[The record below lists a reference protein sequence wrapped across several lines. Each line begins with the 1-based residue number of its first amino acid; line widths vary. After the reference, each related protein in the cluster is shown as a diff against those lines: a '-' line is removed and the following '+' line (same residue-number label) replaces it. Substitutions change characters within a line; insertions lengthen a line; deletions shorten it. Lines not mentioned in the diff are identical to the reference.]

1 MHLRYKWITM
11 IRYTGIIIVTGGFIF
26 MANKKPASKKRKVR
40 EKFTYTP
47 EQKMEMT
54 RIRRKWHWGTIKHFF
69 LVVFTLVLSA
79 ALLLLMLSYQIFV
92 GPSRAGSDLLIQTLM
107 ESSAMKFYPY
117 LFLREEQVE
126 AALER
131 NRVISSD
138 EATDTSL
145 ITVKARNSM
154 TDLDQVSDEPA
165 KDIEIVEITG
175 STYKG
180 YMMIV
185 LDPSRVS
192 VGVCRYPF
200 KNDLE
205 GLKVSEIIEKYDG
218 IAGINGGGFSDG
230 GGRGNGGQPIG
241 MVYSQGEQLKRADN
255 GYKTVVGF
263 DKNDILH
270 VGEFSDAK
278 AKEIG
283 LRDAVAFGPA
293 LVINGQPSVVSGKGS
308 GLNPRSAI
316 GQRADGAVLLLCI
329 DGRQANSLGASYE
342 DLIEIM
348 LEFGAVNA
356 CNLDGGSSTA
366 MFYNGEQINDGL
378 AISGSRA
385 LPTAWIV
392 K

>member
-1 MHLRYKWITM
+1 
-11 IRYTGIIIVTGGFIF
+11 
-26 MANKKPASKKRKVR
+26 MAKKKRAASQSRRKEHVR
-40 EKFTYTP
+40 YTP
-47 EQKMEMT
+47 EQKAQMS
-54 RIRRKWHWGTIKHFF
+54 RIRKKWHWGTVKHFF
-69 LVVFTLVLSA
+69 LVLFTLIISV

-92 GPSRAGSDLLIQTLM
+92 GPSQAGSDLLIHTLM

-117 LFLREEQVE
+117 LFLREEQVD
-126 AALER
+126 AAIER
-131 NRVISSD
+131 SRVVSSD
-138 EATDTSL
+138 EATDVSL

-154 TDLDQVSDEPA
+154 TDLDQDQNETVE
-165 KDIEIVEITG
+165 DISIETITG

-185 LDPSRVS
+185 QDPSRVS

-200 KNDLE
+200 HSDKE
-205 GLKVSEIIEKYDG
+205 GLRVNEIIDRYG
-218 IAGINGGGFSDG
+218 AVAGINGGGFSDG

-241 MVYSQGEQLKRADN
+241 MVYSQGEQLRRADN
-255 GYKTVVGF
+255 GYKVVCGF

-270 VGEFSDAK
+270 VGEFSNADAE
-278 AKEIG
+278 AIG

-293 LVINGQPSVVSGKGS
+293 LIVNGQPSVVSGKGS

-348 LEFGAVNA
+348 LDFGAVNA

>member
-1 MHLRYKWITM
+1 MVCQYISSD
-11 IRYTGIIIVTGGFIF
+11 TGGSIF
-26 MANKKPASKKRKVR
+26 MAKNKKSNAKKMKAKAPAHYSL
-40 EKFTYTP
+40 E
-47 EQKMEMT
+47 EQKTMS
-54 RIRRKWHWGTIKHFF
+54 RIRRKWHFGTIRHFF
-69 LVVFTLVLSA
+69 LVVFTLILSV
-79 ALLLLMLSYQIFV
+79 ALALLMLSYQIFV

-117 LFLREEQVE
+117 LFLRDEQVE

-131 NRVISSD
+131 NRVITSD
-138 EATDTSL
+138 EATDVSL
-145 ITVKARNSM
+145 ITIRSRNSM
-154 TDLDQVSDEPA
+154 TDLDQTTEEPL
-165 KDIEIVEITG
+165 KDIEIREIHG

-185 LDPSRVS
+185 ADPSRVS

-200 KNDLE
+200 NNDLP
-205 GLKVSEIIEKYDG
+205 GLRVDEIINNYGG
-218 IAGINGGGFSDG
+218 IAGINGGAFSDSS
-230 GGRGNGGQPIG
+230 GRGNGGQPLG
-241 MVYSQGEQLKRADN
+241 MVYSDGQQLRRPDGA
-255 GYKTVVGF
+255 YKTVVGF
-263 DKNDILH
+263 DQNDILH
-270 VGEFSDAK
+270 VGEFTEAQ

-293 LVINGQPSVVSGKGS
+293 LVVNGQPSVVSGKGS

-366 MFYNGEQINDGL
+366 MFYQGEQINDGL
-378 AISGSRA
+378 AITGSRA

>member
-1 MHLRYKWITM
+1 MVSSKAHQK
-11 IRYTGIIIVTGGFIF
+11 
-26 MANKKPASKKRKVR
+26 SKKAK
-40 EKFTYTP
+40 TQSAYTP
-47 EQKMEMT
+47 EQRTNMN
-54 RIRRKWHWGTIKHFF
+54 RIRRKWHFGTIRHFF
-69 LVVFTLVLSA
+69 LVLFTLIISA
-79 ALLLLMLSYQIFV
+79 AFLVLMLSYQIFV

-117 LFLREEQVE
+117 LFLRDEQVE

-131 NRVISSD
+131 NQVVSSD

-145 ITVKARNSM
+145 ITIKSRNSL
-154 TDLDQVSDEPA
+154 TDNETDENKA
-165 KDIEIVEITG
+165 EKDIEIIPIIG
-175 STYKG
+175 ATYKG

-185 LDPSRVS
+185 QDPSRVS
-192 VGVCRYPF
+192 VGVCHYPF
-200 KNDLE
+200 AEEKK
-205 GLKVSEIIEKYDG
+205 GLRVEQIIEKYG
-218 IAGINGGGFSDG
+218 AVGGINGGGFADG
-230 GGRGNGGQPIG
+230 GGQGNGGTPLGIVFSEG
-241 MVYSQGEQLKRADN
+241 KMLSRAN
-255 GYKTVVGF
+255 ISYKTVVGF
-263 DKNDILH
+263 DNNHILH
-270 VGEFSDAK
+270 VGEFSNEK

-293 LVINGQPSVVSGKGS
+293 LVVNGQPSVVSGKGS

-316 GQRADGAVLLLCI
+316 GQRADGSVLMLSI

-342 DLIEIM
+342 DLIDIM
-348 LEFGAVNA
+348 IEYGAVNA

-378 AISGSRA
+378 GITSGRA

>member
-1 MHLRYKWITM
+1 M
-11 IRYTGIIIVTGGFIF
+11 
-26 MANKKPASKKRKVR
+26 SKKKKISNARKAR
-40 EKFTYTP
+40 ERMRYTP
-47 EQKMEMT
+47 EEWAKMSK
-54 RIRRKWHWGTIKHFF
+54 IRRKWHWGTIKHFF
-69 LVVFTLVLSA
+69 LVLFTLIISV
-79 ALLLLMLSYQIFV
+79 ALLLVMLSHQIFV
-92 GPSRAGSDLLIQTLM
+92 GPSVAGSDLLIQTLM

-117 LFLREEQVE
+117 IFLRQETVE

-131 NRVISSD
+131 NRVVAND
-138 EATDTSL
+138 EATDVSL

-154 TDLDQVSDEPA
+154 TDLDE
-165 KDIEIVEITG
+165 KDDTPVQDIYIETITG

-185 LDPSRVS
+185 MDPSRVS

-200 KNDLE
+200 KNDKE
-205 GLKVSEIIEKYDG
+205 GLRVSEIIEKYDAV
-218 IAGINGGGFSDG
+218 AGINGGGFSDG
-230 GGRGNGGQPIG
+230 NGRGNGGQPLG
-241 MVYSQGEQLKRADN
+241 MVYSQGEQLRRADN

-263 DKNDILH
+263 DQNDILH
-270 VGEFSDAK
+270 VGDFTDAQAK
-278 AKEIG
+278 AIG

-293 LVINGQPSVVSGKGS
+293 LIVNGQPSVVSGKGS

-348 LEFGAVNA
+348 LKYGAVNA

-378 AISGSRA
+378 AITGSRA

>member
-1 MHLRYKWITM
+1 MP
-11 IRYTGIIIVTGGFIF
+11 
-26 MANKKPASKKRKVR
+26 KKKKSVQINQSRAR
-40 EKFTYTP
+40 HGYSP
-47 EQKMEMT
+47 EQKAEMT
-54 RIRRKWHWGTIKHFF
+54 SVRRRWHLGTIKHFF
-69 LVVFTLVLSA
+69 LVVFTLILSC
-79 ALLLLMLSYQIFV
+79 ALLLFMLSYQIFV
-92 GPSRAGSDLLIQTLM
+92 GPSQAGSDLLIQTLM

-117 LFLREEQVE
+117 LFLRDEQVE

-138 EATDTSL
+138 EDTDTSL
-145 ITVKARNSM
+145 ITIKSRDS
-154 TDLDQVSDEPA
+154 VSGADASEDESI
-165 KDIEIVEITG
+165 KDIEIVPVNG
-175 STYKG
+175 STFKG

-185 LDPSRVS
+185 QDPSRVS

-200 KNDLE
+200 RTDKE
-205 GLKVSEIIEKYDG
+205 GLKVDEIIDKYG
-218 IAGINGGGFSDG
+218 AVAGINAGGFVDTG
-230 GGRGNGGQPIG
+230 GHGNGGMPIG
-241 MVYSQGEQLKRADN
+241 MVYSEGEQLNKAN
-255 GYKTVVGF
+255 KEYKTVVGF
-263 DKNDILH
+263 DQNDVLH
-270 VGEFSDAK
+270 VGEFSDEK

-293 LVINGQPSVVSGKGS
+293 LLINGQPSVVSGKGS

-316 GQRADGAVLLLCI
+316 GQRADGAVLLLSI

-348 LEFGAVNA
+348 LKFGAVNA

-378 AISGSRA
+378 GITSGRS

>member
-1 MHLRYKWITM
+1 M
-11 IRYTGIIIVTGGFIF
+11 
-26 MANKKPASKKRKVR
+26 SKKKQVTKKMKSR
-40 EKFTYTP
+40 ERIHYTP
-47 EQKMEMT
+47 EQKQAMS
-54 RIRRKWHWGTIKHFF
+54 RIRKKWHWGTVKHFF
-69 LVVFTLVLSA
+69 LVVFTLILSV
-79 ALLLLMLSYQIFV
+79 ALFLLMLSHLIFV

-117 LFLREEQVE
+117 LFLRDETVE

-131 NRVISSD
+131 NRVISND
-138 EATDTSL
+138 EATDVSL

-154 TDLDQVSDEPA
+154 TDLNQEDNTPVEEIT
-165 KDIEIVEITG
+165 IEKITG

-185 LDPSRVS
+185 QDPSRVS

-200 KNDLE
+200 SSEKE
-205 GLKVSEIIEKYDG
+205 GLKVSEIIEKYG
-218 IAGINGGGFSDG
+218 AIAGINGGGFSDG

-241 MVYSQGEQLKRADN
+241 MVYSQGEQLRRADN
-255 GYKTVVGF
+255 GYKVVVGF
-263 DKNDILH
+263 DQNDILH
-270 VGEFSDAK
+270 VGEFSDAEAK
-278 AKEIG
+278 AIG
-283 LRDAVAFGPA
+283 FRDAVAFGPA
-293 LVINGQPSVVSGKGS
+293 LVVNGQPSVVSGKGS

-348 LEFGAVNA
+348 LDFGAVNA

-366 MFYNGEQINDGL
+366 MFYQGEQINDGL

-392 K
+392 N

>member
-1 MHLRYKWITM
+1 
-11 IRYTGIIIVTGGFIF
+11 
-26 MANKKPASKKRKVR
+26 MANKKTRTKSKNTR
-40 EKFTYTP
+40 EKFQYTP
-47 EQKMEMT
+47 EQKKEMS
-54 RIRRKWHWGTIKHFF
+54 RIRRKWHFGTIRHFF
-69 LVVFTLVLSA
+69 LVIFTLVLSVA
-79 ALLLLMLSYQIFV
+79 MLLLMLSYQIFV

-131 NRVISSD
+131 NRVVSSD
-138 EATDTSL
+138 EDTDTSL
-145 ITVKARNSM
+145 ITIKSRNSM
-154 TDLDQVSDEPA
+154 TDLDQVTDEPE
-165 KDIEIVEITG
+165 KDLDIIEITG
-175 STYKG
+175 PTYKG

-200 KNDLE
+200 KNDLP
-205 GLKVSEIIEKYDG
+205 GMRVSEIIEKYDG
-218 IAGINGGGFSDG
+218 IAGINGGAFSDSA
-230 GGRGNGGQPIG
+230 GRGNGGQPLG
-241 MVYSQGEQLKRADN
+241 MVYSQGEQLRRADN
-255 GYKTVVGF
+255 SYKTVVGF
-263 DKNDILH
+263 DKNDILR

-293 LVINGQPSVVSGKGS
+293 LIINGQPSVVSGKGS

-329 DGRQANSLGASYE
+329 DGRQANSLGASYQ
-342 DLIEIM
+342 DLIDIM
-348 LEFGAVNA
+348 LEYGAINA

-378 AISGSRA
+378 AISGSRS

-392 K
+392 Q

>member
-1 MHLRYKWITM
+1 
-11 IRYTGIIIVTGGFIF
+11 
-26 MANKKPASKKRKVR
+26 MANKKAQKKTKKVR
-40 EKFTYTP
+40 EHFQYTP
-47 EQKMEMT
+47 EQKKEMS
-54 RIRRKWHWGTIKHFF
+54 RIRRKWHFGTIKHFF
-69 LVVFTLVLSA
+69 LIIFTLILSV

-138 EATDTSL
+138 ESTDTSL
-145 ITVKARNSM
+145 ITIKSRNSM
-154 TDLDQVSDEPA
+154 TDLDAADNEPA

-175 STYKG
+175 PTYKG

-200 KNDLE
+200 SNDKA
-205 GLKVSEIIEKYDG
+205 GLKVSEIIDRYG
-218 IAGINGGGFSDG
+218 AIAGINGGGFSDG

-241 MVYSQGEQLKRADN
+241 MVYSQGEQLRRADN
-255 GYKTVVGF
+255 GYKMVVGF
-263 DKNDILH
+263 DHNDILH

-348 LEFGAVNA
+348 LDYGAVNA

-366 MFYNGEQINDGL
+366 MFYNGQQINDGL
-378 AISGSRA
+378 TISGSRA